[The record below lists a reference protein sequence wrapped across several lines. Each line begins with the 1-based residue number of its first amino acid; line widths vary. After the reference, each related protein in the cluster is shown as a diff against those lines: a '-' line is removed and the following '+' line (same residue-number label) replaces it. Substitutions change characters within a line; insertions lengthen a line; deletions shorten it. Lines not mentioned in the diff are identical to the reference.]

1 MPMILKKCYLI
12 LCIKRLQILY
22 KNITGL
28 KKVILQTKNNKDL
41 KEKVLDKAA
50 DLFNELYYTYK

>member
-1 MPMILKKCYLI
+1 M